1 MKILIPRD
9 AVAIAIDYKGDAK
22 MINAV
27 RYYPE
32 DNRVIPQFQLN
43 TNPASKDFGQ
53 WRQVGLVRT
62 NANAQAFIADR
73 SNKAKRMWVV
83 TSDKR
88 FVDIWNSAF
97 GPVTADQ
104 VQLEPVQ
111 PHPGDEELSSSIGE
125 KD

>member
-22 MINAV
+22 VINAV

-88 FVDIWNSAF
+88 FVDIWNSEF
-97 GPVTADQ
+97 GPITAEQ
-104 VQLEPVQ
+104 VQLVPA
-111 PHPGDEELSSSIGE
+111 EEAKNEDQIG
-125 KD
+125 